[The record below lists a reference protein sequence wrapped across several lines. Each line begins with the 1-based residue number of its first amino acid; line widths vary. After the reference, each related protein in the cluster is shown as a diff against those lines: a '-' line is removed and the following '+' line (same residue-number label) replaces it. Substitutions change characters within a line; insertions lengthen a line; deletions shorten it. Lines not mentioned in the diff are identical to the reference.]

1 MREATYR
8 VTGPGRFQQLVE
20 VGVFLFIII
29 PSMAV
34 SFVAGQ
40 LESLDFTVVA
50 LSNMLRDL
58 ALLSL
63 VLYFVWSNGEG
74 FGALGWRWGNA
85 AREMAVGFVLFIPF
99 IVFAV
104 LLSTGLH
111 GAGLSGPEHPPAFL
125 IPASGPQYLLSLVFL
140 FVVAVSEETI
150 FRGYLL
156 LRFGA
161 LTRSPAAAVLI
172 SSAIFSLGHGYQ
184 GTAGVFGVGVLGIIF
199 ALVYLWRGSLIAP
212 MVIHF
217 LQDFV
222 GTVVVPLLTH
232 H

>member
-1 MREATYR
+1 MREASYS
-8 VTGPGRFQQLVE
+8 VAGPSRFQQLVE
-20 VGVFLFIII
+20 VGVFLFIIV

-34 SFVAGQ
+34 SFVAGR

-74 FGALGWRWGNA
+74 FGALGWRWRNA
-85 AREMAVGFVLFIPF
+85 AREAAIGFILFVPF
-99 IVFAV
+99 IVFSV

-111 GAGLSGPEHPPAFL
+111 GAGLSGPQQAPSFL
-125 IPASGPQYLLSLVFL
+125 IPASGPQYLLSLFFL
-140 FVVAVSEETI
+140 VVVAVSEETI

-161 LTRSPAAAVLI
+161 LTGRPVAAVLI
-172 SSAIFSLGHGYQ
+172 SAVIFSLGHGYQ

-212 MVIHF
+212 VVIHF

-222 GTVVVPLLTH
+222 GTVVVPLLGH
-232 H
+232 R